1 MSKDLQIIEKLQNK
15 FGFDNVKYD
24 TVGYDYLTVE
34 LQISYAEIHREDL
47 ELITELANLMV
58 LKIARSKIN
67 TKIEGLE
74 KLTSL
79 TWLAIVYS
87 QVSKIEGLNGLSD
100 LNMLELFNNN
110 ISKIEGLDNLSE
122 LNILDLRNNQIDTI
136 QGLDNLNNLK
146 GLGISN
152 NNIPEKEIKEFQA
165 NNPKIKVL

>member
-1 MSKDLQIIEKLQNK
+1 MTKDLQIIEKLQSK
-15 FGFDNVKYD
+15 FGFDNVKYY

-34 LQISYAEIHREDL
+34 LQIGYAEIHHEDL
-47 ELITELANLMV
+47 ELISKLTNLTT
-58 LKIARSKIN
+58 LKIAYSKIN
-67 TKIEGLE
+67 TKIQGLE

-79 TWLAIVYS
+79 RWLTIVYS
-87 QVSKIEGLNGLSD
+87 QVSKIDGLNGLSGLD
-100 LNMLELFNNN
+100 MLELFNNN

-122 LNILDLRNNQIDTI
+122 LNVLDLRNNQIDTI
-136 QGLDNLNNLK
+136 QGLDSLSNLK